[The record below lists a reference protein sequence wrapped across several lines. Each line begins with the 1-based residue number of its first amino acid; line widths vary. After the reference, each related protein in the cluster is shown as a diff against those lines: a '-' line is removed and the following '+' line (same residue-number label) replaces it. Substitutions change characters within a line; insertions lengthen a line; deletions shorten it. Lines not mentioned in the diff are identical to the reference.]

1 MKNNTTGHVASKLNI
16 SMSTASKAI
25 RHCSGVNSET
35 RQSVLDE
42 LRIINYR
49 PVSECDIY
57 AIVPDVPQHFWKQI
71 RQGLQLGKEIYS
83 ISVKCNVYTNLRD
96 ESTVLEY
103 LEEAELLN
111 ARAIIIA
118 ARITPKIQKKLES
131 MTEGRLILFL
141 SEKHELTN
149 TFYIGGDTYLDGY
162 LMGKQYV
169 SDYAD
174 RQLVLLSNSN
184 NATAQ
189 LRLEGFRD
197 ALKELPNERV
207 QNAIY
212 LNVDAAVLRNPKL
225 LPSKLAPLL
234 LDVSKDFDSVCIYST
249 FGLRQMPIAI
259 SKAKLTDKVV
269 CMCHD
274 YFAEKQDTCIK
285 VICNQDVVS
294 QGETAVR
301 LAAHYVRQNNYPN
314 EKLTIIPSSV
324 NINN

>member
-1 MKNNTTGHVASKLNI
+1 MKNNATGHVANKLNI

-25 RHCSGVNSET
+25 RHCSGVDSET

-49 PVSECDIY
+49 PQSKCDIY

-71 RQGLQLGKEIYS
+71 RQGLQLGKDAHG

-96 ESTVLEY
+96 ESVVLEY

-118 ARITPKIQKKLES
+118 ARITPKIQEKLAS
-131 MTEGRLILFL
+131 MTEGRLVLFL

-149 TFYIGGDTYLDGY
+149 TFYIGGDPHSDGY
-162 LMGKQYV
+162 LMGKQYMTN
-169 SDYAD
+169 YAD
-174 RQLVLLSNSN
+174 RQLILLSNPN

-189 LRLEGFRD
+189 VRLEGFEA
-197 ALKELPNERV
+197 ALKESANEYI
-207 QNAIY
+207 QKAIY
-212 LNVDAAVLRNPKL
+212 LNVDATVLKNPKL

-234 LDVSKDFDSVCIYST
+234 LDVSKDFESLCIYST
-249 FGLRQMPIAI
+249 FGLIQMPIAI
-259 SKAKLTDKVV
+259 GKAKLTDKVV

-274 YFAEKQDTCIK
+274 YFSEKQDTCIK
-285 VICNQDVVS
+285 VICNQDVES

-314 EKLTIIPSSV
+314 EKLTIVPSMV
-324 NINN
+324 NTNK

>member
-1 MKNNTTGHVASKLNI
+1 MKNNVTGHVANKLNI
-16 SMSTASKAI
+16 SVSTASKAI
-25 RHCSGVNSET
+25 RHCSGVDSET

-42 LRIINYR
+42 LRIINYC
-49 PVSECDIY
+49 PQSECDIY
-57 AIVPDVPQHFWKQI
+57 AIVPDVPRHFWEKI
-71 RQGLQLGKEIYS
+71 RQGIQLGKNTYNV
-83 ISVKCNVYTNLRD
+83 SVQCNVYTNLRD
-96 ESTVLEY
+96 ENTVLEY

-131 MTEGRLILFL
+131 MTEGRLVLFL

-149 TFYIGGDTYLDGY
+149 TFYIGGDPHLDGY

-169 SDYAD
+169 ADYAD
-174 RQLVLLSNSN
+174 RQLVLISNSN

-189 LRLEGFRD
+189 VRLEGFEA
-197 ALKELPNERV
+197 ALKKSASEHIQKP
-207 QNAIY
+207 IY
-212 LNVDAAVLRNPKL
+212 LNVDASVLKNPKL

-234 LDVSKDFDSVCIYST
+234 SDVSKGFDSLCIYTT
-249 FGLRQMPIAI
+249 FGLIQMPIAI
-259 SKAKLTDKVV
+259 SKAKLTNKVV

-274 YFAEKQDTCIK
+274 YFTDKKDTCIK
-285 VICNQDVVS
+285 VTCNQDIVS
-294 QGETAVR
+294 QGATAVK
-301 LAAHYVRQNNYPN
+301 LAAHYVRHHNHPN